1 MEIMKKRLKSI
12 ALLIMVISASSFGV
26 NAQTE
31 NEIGQEID
39 NMLSSGGKLLNLD
52 NIQSS
57 LMDQLSNMLSSQLA
71 SALGSSPI
79 SEVNALKGVITES
92 YNKQQKMIST
102 QIEIEQE
109 KNKAMTTISPQVANY
124 YNELNLS
131 SKFSELAQKT
141 STCKTKINSSKAI
154 NVGTQDLLVTM
165 LNKNSATNEIKG
177 KVRTATNQNGQ
188 VWMGE
193 AERVQILNESVNEL
207 DKKLTFVAEVNRR
220 VASIEGNYY
229 KALSRRKKSQD
240 IVK

>member
-1 MEIMKKRLKSI
+1 LKSI
-12 ALLIMVISASSFGV
+12 ALLVMVISASSFSV

-31 NEIGQEID
+31 SEIGQEID
-39 NMLSSGGKLLNLD
+39 NMLSSGGKLINLD

-57 LMDQLSNMLSSQLA
+57 LLDQLSNMLSSQLA

-124 YNELNLS
+124 YNDINLS
-131 SKFSELAQKT
+131 AKFSELSQKT
-141 STCKTKINSSKAI
+141 NTCKNNITGAKGI
-154 NVGTQDLLVTM
+154 NVGTKELFISL
-165 LNKNSATNEIKG
+165 LNKNSQCSELKA
-177 KVRTATNQNGQ
+177 KVRTVTNQNGQ

-193 AERVQILNESVNEL
+193 AERVQILNDVALEV
-207 DKKLTFVAEVNRR
+207 DKKLSFVGEVNRQ
-220 VASIEGNYY
+220 ASSIENKYY
-229 KALSRRKKSQD
+229 KALSRRKKSED

>member
-1 MEIMKKRLKSI
+1 MEIMKKLLKSI
-12 ALLIMVISASSFGV
+12 VVLAMLLSTNCLSVA
-26 NAQTE
+26 AQSET
-31 NEIGQEID
+31 EIGEEID

-57 LMDQLSNMLSSQLA
+57 LMDQLTNMLTSQLA
-71 SALGSSPI
+71 SAIGSSPI

-92 YNKQQKMIST
+92 YNKQQKMIT
-102 QIEIEQE
+102 AQIEIEQE

-131 SKFSELAQKT
+131 SKFSELSQKT
-141 STCKTKINSSKAI
+141 TTIKNKINSSKAI
-154 NVGTQDLLVTM
+154 NVGTQDLLNTM
-165 LNKNSATNEIKG
+165 LNKNNSTSEIKG
-177 KVRTATNQNGQ
+177 KIRTVTNQNGQ

-193 AERVQILNESVNEL
+193 AERVQILNEAVSEL
-207 DKKLTFVAEVNRR
+207 DKKLSFVAEVNRR

-229 KALSRRKKSQD
+229 KALSRRKKSED